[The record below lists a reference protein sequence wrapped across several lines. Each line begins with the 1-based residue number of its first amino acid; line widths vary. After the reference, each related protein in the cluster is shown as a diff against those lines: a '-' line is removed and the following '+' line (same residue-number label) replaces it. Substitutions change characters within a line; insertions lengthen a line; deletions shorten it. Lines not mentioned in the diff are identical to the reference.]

1 MIWRQS
7 KGQDPS
13 WSGFGPRITRASTSA
28 PAWTP
33 AQLSPQLWVK
43 SDTGITIVTGVS
55 QWDDQ
60 SGNSNHLT
68 QGTGTRQPTVVAA
81 ALNGI
86 QGIQFDGTSDL
97 MNAPAFA
104 RTAPSTVFLVMR
116 QDTWTA
122 NDVIF
127 ESGTT
132 GSFACFQRTASPNMS
147 LLSGAFLDNNNL
159 AVGAFGLV
167 TCIFNGVSSVFQVQS
182 TAESTG
188 DSGASAANGFTL
200 GARPTTTSFSNITV
214 MEVVVMDG
222 VASTPQRDE
231 FKAYVLARYN
241 I

>member
-1 MIWRQS
+1 MLRS
-7 KGQDPS
+7 RFPL
-13 WSGFGPRITRASTSA
+13 RRAGVIGARRRGA

-33 AQLSPQLWVK
+33 LALSPQLWVK

-60 SGNSNHLT
+60 SGNGNHLT
-68 QGTGTRQPTVVAA
+68 QATGTRQPTVVAA

-86 QGIQFDGTSDL
+86 DGIQFDGTSDL
-97 MNAPAFA
+97 MSSPAFTRA
-104 RTAPSTVFLVMR
+104 APSTVFMVVR
-116 QDTWTA
+116 PDSWTA
-122 NDVIF
+122 NDYLF
-127 ESGTT
+127 EAGTA
-132 GSFACFQRTASPNMS
+132 GSFACLQRTATPHMS
-147 LLSGAFLDNNNL
+147 MLSGAFLDNGNL

-182 TAESTG
+182 TAETTG
-188 DSGASAANGFTL
+188 DSGASAANGFTI
-200 GARPTTTSFSNITV
+200 GARPTTTGFSNITV